1 VPDSTGQAVSLMNV
15 GQICSQRAVTVSEA
29 APMSD
34 VARLMRDEHVG
45 AVIVTRGAFD
55 HCSVVGIITDRD
67 VMCVQLE
74 RTADLSQLKASDA
87 MTVDPLVLSE
97 LGAIDS
103 AIEHIRAR
111 GVRRAPVVT
120 DKGHPVGMISTDDL
134 LAYLSVTLA
143 GMAGIVTRQVRSES

>member
-1 VPDSTGQAVSLMNV
+1 MRAGSQAVSTMNV
-15 GQICSQRAVTVSEA
+15 GQICSHRAVTVSEA

-45 AVIVTRGAFD
+45 AVIVTRGPFD

-67 VMCVQLE
+67 VMCAQLE
-74 RTADLSQLKASDA
+74 RTADLSQLKASEA

-97 LGAIDS
+97 LGPIDS
-103 AIEHIRAR
+103 AIEHMKAR

-120 DKGHPVGMISTDDL
+120 QAGHPVGMISADDL
-134 LAYLSVTLA
+134 LVYLSLTLA
-143 GMAGIVTRQVRSES
+143 GMAGIVAHQVRTES